1 MTAAELRARLTAIA
15 AEPLPGEVAHG
26 DDVLEVLDRPPVPA
40 AVLVPVILGPAPGI
54 LLTKRNAHLNK
65 HGGQVSFP
73 GGRIDAHD
81 EDAEAA
87 ALREAEEEIALDRA
101 QVEMLGRMADYV
113 TGTGYHITPVLGL
126 LPPGLDTAAGAGGSG
141 SRVRAADRG
150 AARPRRAEAAAPP
163 RARHLAGVL
172 GVAASRSLHL
182 GRDGGDPGAPGAEAA
197 GSGAA
202 CFGWLNWRCS
212 SRRSSPSPSGASW
225 RSRAA
230 RRSASWSA
238 PRACWRCWPAR

>member
-15 AEPLPGEVAHG
+15 AEPLPGDVAHG
-26 DDVLEVLDRPPVPA
+26 DDVLAVLNAAPIPA
-40 AVLVPVILGPAPGI
+40 AVLVPVILGPMPGI

-101 QVEMLGRMADYV
+101 QVEILGRMADYV
-113 TGTGYHITPVLGL
+113 TGTGYRITPVLGL
-126 LPPGLDTAAGAGGSG
+126 LPPGLQL
-141 SRVRAADRG
+141 
-150 AARPRRAEAAAPP
+150 RPAPEEVEAVFELPIDVLLDPDCAEAPAPP
-163 RARHLAGVL
+163 CARGLARIL

-182 GRDGGDPGAPGAEAA
+182 GRHGGDPGASGAEAA
-197 GSGAA
+197 GGGAA

-212 SRRSSPSPSGASW
+212 
-225 RSRAA
+225 
-230 RRSASWSA
+230 
-238 PRACWRCWPAR
+238 